1 MLVFMGLRGRL
12 LPSARPLLIHKDAA
26 DAPSLLVA
34 RRRTGGVLT
43 GT

>member
-12 LPSARPLLIHKDAA
+12 LLSARPLLIHKDAA
-26 DAPSLLVA
+26 GAPSLLVA
-34 RRRTGGVLT
+34 GRCTCGVLT